1 MAAYHI
7 VLDFE
12 MNPVPCSIRHRF
24 GGLATEIIEIGAVKI
39 DARTCQVIDRYCQ
52 LVRPQFN
59 QRIEPDI
66 AELTGITTRSVAGCP
81 AFQAA
86 MEDFIRWID
95 AAPNLVYCWSPN
107 DLYQLKKE
115 CRAKGV
121 KFPKVLAHWI
131 DFQKRYPIALGLPGQ
146 PCMSLEKAAHLAGIP
161 VLPNLRH
168 QAVYDAEITA
178 KLIQLTKTGMYQFN
192 SYRVRPAVAAGIHD
206 MTYSIGDVCSD
217 ALRVW
222 LSRFD
227 VSEKKEY
234 EPYDIPGYSAGA
246 ELLRI

>member
-1 MAAYHI
+1 M
-7 VLDFE
+7 
-12 MNPVPCSIRHRF
+12 
-24 GGLATEIIEIGAVKI
+24 
-39 DARTCQVIDRYCQ
+39 
-52 LVRPQFN
+52 
-59 QRIEPDI
+59 
-66 AELTGITTRSVAGCP
+66 
-81 AFQAA
+81 
-86 MEDFIRWID
+86 
-95 AAPNLVYCWSPN
+95 
-107 DLYQLKKE
+107 
-115 CRAKGV
+115 
-121 KFPKVLAHWI
+121 LAHWI

-227 VSEKKEY
+227 ASEKKEY